1 MEAGTSLY
9 YTAAWNTNTTEFKSM
24 QSSLEHLLLDSEREG
39 TDTAH
44 PMQIQVQQGGE
55 TETQ

>member
-1 MEAGTSLY
+1 MH
-9 YTAAWNTNTTEFKSM
+9 
-24 QSSLEHLLLDSEREG
+24 SSLLDSERKG
-39 TDTAH
+39 TNTAR